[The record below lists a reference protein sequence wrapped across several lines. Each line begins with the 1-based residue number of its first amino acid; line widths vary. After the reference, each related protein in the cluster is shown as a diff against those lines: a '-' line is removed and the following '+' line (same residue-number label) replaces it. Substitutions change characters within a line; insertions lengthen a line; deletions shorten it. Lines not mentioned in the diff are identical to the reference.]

1 MKGVVV
7 DPQRGCDYRKKEKKR
22 EEEEEKKK
30 EEMGKQT
37 NKQTGQF
44 FKIVA
49 MKRRNSS
56 MLPAGI

>member
-37 NKQTGQF
+37 NKTI

-49 MKRRNSS
+49 MKIRNSS